1 MTEEK
6 PAASLIVTLLP
17 FSSKMSISAA
27 LQLLETTL
35 VYGITQMALWVIGS
49 EQHDNSRQMEMDDA
63 SHERDVN
70 DKRRRT
76 SVGVTNLARI
86 EESTAD
92 LKALLTKAKPIMEKA
107 AEQLHLERQS
117 LVSSLT
123 NFLERKIRTADSR

>member
-1 MTEEK
+1 
-6 PAASLIVTLLP
+6 
-17 FSSKMSISAA
+17 MSISAA